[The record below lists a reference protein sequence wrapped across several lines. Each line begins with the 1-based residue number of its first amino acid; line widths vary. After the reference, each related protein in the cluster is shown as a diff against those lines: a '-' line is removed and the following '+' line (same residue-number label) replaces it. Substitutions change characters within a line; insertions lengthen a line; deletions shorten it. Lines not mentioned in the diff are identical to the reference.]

1 MSDESDHSMPQT
13 ALPMHDARALLGPE
27 MRAGIMLDGVLYI
40 LRLTR
45 SGKLI
50 LTK

>member
-1 MSDESDHSMPQT
+1 MSDANQN
-13 ALPMHDARALLGPE
+13 LPPLSGLPVHDARALLGPDG
-27 MRAGIMLDGVLYI
+27 RAALMLDDTLYI
-40 LRLTR
+40 LRLTQ